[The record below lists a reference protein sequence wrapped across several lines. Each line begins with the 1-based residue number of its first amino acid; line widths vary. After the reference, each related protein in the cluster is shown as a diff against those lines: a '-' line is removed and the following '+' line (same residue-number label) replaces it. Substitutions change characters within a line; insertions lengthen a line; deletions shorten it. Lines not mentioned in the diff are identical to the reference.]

1 MRLHIKILTTTLL
14 FVSQFL
20 INSASYAQDNYP
32 NKPIRIVVAYP
43 AAGSTDVIARLFGQE
58 LSAKLGQ
65 PVVIDNKAGAGTLI
79 GTEFV
84 IRAAPDGYT
93 LFMGTPATVIT
104 PLLHKTP
111 TYDAIKDLQPISLA
125 TTQPMGVLVSNKLGV
140 SSISELV
147 KYAQAHPGKVNFA
160 SSGNGSAQHLAAEAL
175 NDSAKINMLHIPYK
189 GAGTAIN
196 DLVSGRIDVMITSLV
211 GNMMDYVSEGRIK
224 LIATTGPERSG
235 FLPKTP
241 TVAEG
246 GVPNFGIRA
255 WTALFAPANTPPA
268 VIAKLN
274 QAMEAIKK
282 DGVVQKKIESQAMDV
297 TIGSP
302 EEVSKMLSAE
312 RDFYGAI
319 LKRTNAK
326 LD

>member
-93 LFMGTPATVIT
+93 LLMGTPATVIT

-125 TTQPMGVLVSNKLGV
+125 TTQPMGVLISNKLGV
-140 SSISELV
+140 SSIQELV

-196 DLVSGRIDVMITSLV
+196 DLVSGRIDVMITSLA

-224 LIATTGPERSG
+224 LIATTGPERSS

-241 TVAEG
+241 TVTEG
-246 GVPNFGIRA
+246 GVPNFGIRV
-255 WTALFAPANTPPA
+255 WTALFAPANTTPA

-282 DGVVQKKIESQAMDV
+282 DGAVQKKIESQAMDV

-312 RDFYGAI
+312 RNFYGAI

>member
-1 MRLHIKILTTTLL
+1 MRLNIKVLTSTLL
-14 FVSQFL
+14 FLSQVLGFG
-20 INSASYAQDNYP
+20 SSYAQDSYP

-43 AAGSTDVIARLFGQE
+43 AAGSTDIVARLFGQE
-58 LSAKLGQ
+58 LSTKLGQ

-111 TYDAIKDLQPISLA
+111 TYDAVKDLQPISLA
-125 TTQPMGVLVSNKLGV
+125 TTQSMGVLVSNKLGV
-140 SSISELV
+140 ASIPELV
-147 KYAQAHPGKVNFA
+147 KYAQANPGKVNFA

-189 GAGTAIN
+189 GAGNAIN

-211 GNMMDYVSEGRIK
+211 GNMMDYVAEGRIK
-224 LIATTGPERSG
+224 LIATTGPERSS
-235 FLPKTP
+235 FLTNVP
-241 TVAEG
+241 TVTEG
-246 GVPNFGIRA
+246 GVPNFGIRT

-268 VIAKLN
+268 IIAKLN

-282 DGVVQKKIESQAMDV
+282 DGVIQKKIEAQAMDV
-297 TIGSP
+297 TIMSP
-302 EEVSKMLSAE
+302 AAVSKMLVEE

>member
-175 NDSAKINMLHIPYK
+175 NDSAKIDMLHIPYK

-268 VIAKLN
+268 IIAKLN
-274 QAMEAIKK
+274 QAMEAIKN

-302 EEVSKMLSAE
+302 EEVRKMLSAE

>member
-1 MRLHIKILTTTLL
+1 MRLNIKILTTSLL
-14 FVSQFL
+14 FLSQFL
-20 INSASYAQDNYP
+20 GFGVSQAQDNYP

-43 AAGSTDVIARLFGQE
+43 AAGSTDIVARLFGQE
-58 LSAKLGQ
+58 LSTKLGQ

-111 TYDAIKDLQPISLA
+111 TYDAVKDLQPISLA
-125 TTQPMGVLVSNKLGV
+125 TTQSMGVLVSNKLGV
-140 SSISELV
+140 ASIPELV
-147 KYAQAHPGKVNFA
+147 KYAQANPGKVNFA

-189 GAGTAIN
+189 GAGNAIN

-211 GNMMDYVSEGRIK
+211 GNMMDYVAEGRIK
-224 LIATTGPERSG
+224 LIATTGPERSS
-235 FLPKTP
+235 FLTNVP
-241 TVAEG
+241 TVTEG
-246 GVPNFGIRA
+246 GVPNFGIRT

-268 VIAKLN
+268 IIAKLN
-274 QAMEAIKK
+274 QAMEAIRK
-282 DGVVQKKIESQAMDV
+282 DGIVQKKIEAQAM
-297 TIGSP
+297 
-302 EEVSKMLSAE
+302 
-312 RDFYGAI
+312 
-319 LKRTNAK
+319 
-326 LD
+326 

>member
-1 MRLHIKILTTTLL
+1 MRLNIKVLTSTLL
-14 FVSQFL
+14 FLSQVLGFG
-20 INSASYAQDNYP
+20 SSYAQDSYP

-43 AAGSTDVIARLFGQE
+43 AAGSTDIVARLFGQE
-58 LSAKLGQ
+58 LSTKLGQ

-111 TYDAIKDLQPISLA
+111 TYDAVKDLQPISLA
-125 TTQPMGVLVSNKLGV
+125 TTQSMGVLVSNKLGV
-140 SSISELV
+140 ASIPELV
-147 KYAQAHPGKVNFA
+147 KYAQANPGKVNFA

-189 GAGTAIN
+189 GAGNAIN

-211 GNMMDYVSEGRIK
+211 GNMMDYVAEGRIK
-224 LIATTGPERSG
+224 LIATTGPERSS
-235 FLPKTP
+235 FLTNVP
-241 TVAEG
+241 TVTEG
-246 GVPNFGIRA
+246 GVPNFGIRT

-268 VIAKLN
+268 IIAKIN

-282 DGVVQKKIESQAMDV
+282 DGVIQKKIEAQAMDV
-297 TIGSP
+297 TIMSP
-302 EEVSKMLSAE
+302 AAVSKMLVEE

>member
-1 MRLHIKILTTTLL
+1 MRLNIKILTTSLL
-14 FVSQFL
+14 FLSQFL
-20 INSASYAQDNYP
+20 GLGVSQAQDNYP

-43 AAGSTDVIARLFGQE
+43 AAGSTDIVARLFGQE
-58 LSAKLGQ
+58 LSTKLGQ

-111 TYDAIKDLQPISLA
+111 TYDAVKDLQPISLA
-125 TTQPMGVLVSNKLGV
+125 TTQSMGVLVSNKLGV
-140 SSISELV
+140 ASIPELV
-147 KYAQAHPGKVNFA
+147 KYAQANPGKVNFA

-189 GAGTAIN
+189 GAGNAIN

-211 GNMMDYVSEGRIK
+211 GNMMDYVAEGRIK
-224 LIATTGPERSG
+224 LIATTGPERSS
-235 FLPKTP
+235 FLTNVP
-241 TVAEG
+241 TVTEG
-246 GVPNFGIRA
+246 GVPNFGIRT

-268 VIAKLN
+268 IIAKLN
-274 QAMEAIKK
+274 QAMEAIRK
-282 DGVVQKKIESQAMDV
+282 DGIVQKKIEAQAMDV

-302 EEVSKMLSAE
+302 EDVRKMLIEE

>member
-111 TYDAIKDLQPISLA
+111 TYDAI
-125 TTQPMGVLVSNKLGV
+125 G
-140 SSISELV
+140 
-147 KYAQAHPGKVNFA
+147 
-160 SSGNGSAQHLAAEAL
+160 AL
-175 NDSAKINMLHIPYK
+175 PPSP
-189 GAGTAIN
+189 
-196 DLVSGRIDVMITSLV
+196 
-211 GNMMDYVSEGRIK
+211 
-224 LIATTGPERSG
+224 
-235 FLPKTP
+235 
-241 TVAEG
+241 
-246 GVPNFGIRA
+246 
-255 WTALFAPANTPPA
+255 AL
-268 VIAKLN
+268 L
-274 QAMEAIKK
+274 
-282 DGVVQKKIESQAMDV
+282 
-297 TIGSP
+297 
-302 EEVSKMLSAE
+302 
-312 RDFYGAI
+312 
-319 LKRTNAK
+319 
-326 LD
+326 

>member
-1 MRLHIKILTTTLL
+1 
-14 FVSQFL
+14 
-20 INSASYAQDNYP
+20 
-32 NKPIRIVVAYP
+32 
-43 AAGSTDVIARLFGQE
+43 
-58 LSAKLGQ
+58 
-65 PVVIDNKAGAGTLI
+65 
-79 GTEFV
+79 
-84 IRAAPDGYT
+84 
-93 LFMGTPATVIT
+93 
-104 PLLHKTP
+104 
-111 TYDAIKDLQPISLA
+111 
-125 TTQPMGVLVSNKLGV
+125 MGVLVSNKLGV

-175 NDSAKINMLHIPYK
+175 NDSAKIDMLHIPYK

-274 QAMEAIKK
+274 QAMEAIKN

-302 EEVSKMLSAE
+302 EEVRKMLSAE